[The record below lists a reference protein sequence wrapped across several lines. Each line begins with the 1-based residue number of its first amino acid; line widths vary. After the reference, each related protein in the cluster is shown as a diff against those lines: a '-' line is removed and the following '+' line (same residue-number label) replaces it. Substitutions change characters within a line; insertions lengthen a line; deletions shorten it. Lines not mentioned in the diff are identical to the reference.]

1 MHFKFCLGYSPLIG
15 FSSYMQLLSYFVVC
29 FLALLGL
36 TSHAQTKHTSPDL
49 IEAEISQFRRTG
61 TYAEVEAACHHLAKT
76 YPSHLRCLTIGK
88 TEEGRVIVAMAIS
101 RSGALTPDQAHQ
113 LRVPVVLAIAGT
125 HAGEIDGKDA
135 GLILVRDMLKQVPA
149 NDPLKH
155 QVFLFVPVFN
165 VDGHERPSPYNR
177 PNQNGPGLQGE
188 RVTAQ
193 RINLNRDWVLG
204 QSSEMNAMLRLIN
217 EWDPLLTLD
226 MHVTDGVR
234 YRHDVSLSMSP
245 MFGTDESL
253 QQVADQL
260 LADMMKRL
268 LASGHHPLDF
278 TPVLLDFEN
287 PRAGI
292 MRDADA
298 PRFSHVYAVLRN
310 RMGLLVEDHAWS
322 PYAARVKTSKDV
334 LAAALELIAQQGP
347 RLLEIAHQ
355 ADVNSEK
362 MKSDVVALDWTNM
375 LESGL
380 DIPTGQT
387 DLLGYEYTTHSN
399 APVVGGRHIT
409 YHLNQPTVWRVPVYG
424 DIQPVNEAIVSLPKS
439 GYVIP
444 AGWVSVV
451 LPYLQKHHISYHV
464 LKQPMPG
471 VAVQE
476 LQVDPTT
483 MSFESRTFQ
492 GRLRTSVTGEW
503 LNAQV
508 NLPQGS
514 LFVPIRQARAL
525 LLAHLFEPV
534 APDSLSRWGLFNTA
548 YEITDHISNHR
559 QLQIAQWMY
568 GQDRRIRERY
578 GEGLHRQLPALR
590 REYQTRMDR
599 DERFQEDPEQ
609 RLDFWISR
617 IPYHDPTFNKYPVM
631 RTDLDLHP

>member
-1 MHFKFCLGYSPLIG
+1 
-15 FSSYMQLLSYFVVC
+15 
-29 FLALLGL
+29 
-36 TSHAQTKHTSPDL
+36 
-49 IEAEISQFRRTG
+49 
-61 TYAEVEAACHHLAKT
+61 
-76 YPSHLRCLTIGK
+76 
-88 TEEGRVIVAMAIS
+88 
-101 RSGALTPDQAHQ
+101 
-113 LRVPVVLAIAGT
+113 
-125 HAGEIDGKDA
+125 
-135 GLILVRDMLKQVPA
+135 
-149 NDPLKH
+149 
-155 QVFLFVPVFN
+155 
-165 VDGHERPSPYNR
+165 
-177 PNQNGPGLQGE
+177 
-188 RVTAQ
+188 
-193 RINLNRDWVLG
+193 
-204 QSSEMNAMLRLIN
+204 
-217 EWDPLLTLD
+217 
-226 MHVTDGVR
+226 
-234 YRHDVSLSMSP
+234 
-245 MFGTDESL
+245 
-253 QQVADQL
+253 L
-260 LADMMKRL
+260 LAT
-268 LASGHHPLDF
+268 GHHPLDF

-334 LAAALELIAQQGP
+334 LTAALELIAQQGAL
-347 RLLEIAHQ
+347 LLEISHQ

-387 DLLGYEYTTHSN
+387 DLLGYEYTTHSD
-399 APVVGGRHIT
+399 APIVGGRHIT
-409 YHLNQPTVWRVPVYG
+409 YHLNQPAVWHVPVYG
-424 DIQPVNEAIVSLPKS
+424 EIQPVTEAIVSLPKA

-451 LPYLQKHHISYHV
+451 LPYLQKHHITYHV
-464 LKQPMPG
+464 LKQAMTE
-471 VAVQE
+471 VAVQQ
-476 LQVDPTT
+476 LQVDPAT

-492 GRLRTSVTGEW
+492 GRLRTSVTGDW
-503 LNAQV
+503 LNGRA

-514 LFVPIRQARAL
+514 LFIPIRQSRAL
-525 LLAHLFEPV
+525 LLAHLLEPV

-578 GEGLHRQLPALR
+578 GENLHRQLPALR
-590 REYQTRMDR
+590 REYQIRMDR
-599 DERFQEDPEQ
+599 DDRFQNDPEQ

-631 RTDLDLHP
+631 RTDLVLHP

>member
-1 MHFKFCLGYSPLIG
+1 MPFKLCSGYSPLTG
-15 FSSYMQLLSYFVVC
+15 FSTYMQLLSYFVVC

-61 TYAEVEAACHHLAKT
+61 TYAEVEAACQHLAKT
-76 YPSHLRCLTIGK
+76 YPSHVRCLTIGK
-88 TEEGRVIVAMAIS
+88 SEEGRAIVAMAIS
-101 RSGALTPDQAHQ
+101 RSGALTSDQAHQ

-125 HAGEIDGKDA
+125 HAGEIDGKDG
-135 GLILVRDMLKQVPA
+135 GLILVRDLLKQAPA
-149 NDPLKH
+149 KDPLKH

-226 MHVTDGVR
+226 LHVTDGVR

-310 RMGLLVEDHAWS
+310 RTGLLVEDHAWS

-334 LAAALELIAQQGP
+334 LAAALELIAQQGA

-362 MKSDVVALDWTNM
+362 MKNEVVALDWTNM

-387 DLLGYEYTTHSN
+387 DLLGYEYTTHLN
-399 APVVGGRHIT
+399 APIFGGRHIT
-409 YHLNQPTVWRVPVYG
+409 YHLNQPTVWHLPVYG
-424 DIQPVNEAIVSLPKS
+424 DIQPVNEAIVSLPKA

-451 LPYLQKHHISYHV
+451 LPYLQKHHINYHV
-464 LKQPMPG
+464 LKQPMLG
-471 VAVQE
+471 FAVQE
-476 LQVDPTT
+476 LQVDPATI
-483 MSFESRTFQ
+483 SFESRTFQ
-492 GRLRTSVTGEW
+492 GRLRTNVTGEW
-503 LNAQV
+503 LNAQA

-525 LLAHLFEPV
+525 LLAHLLEPV

-548 YEITDHISNHR
+548 
-559 QLQIAQWMY
+559 
-568 GQDRRIRERY
+568 
-578 GEGLHRQLPALR
+578 
-590 REYQTRMDR
+590 
-599 DERFQEDPEQ
+599 
-609 RLDFWISR
+609 
-617 IPYHDPTFNKYPVM
+617 
-631 RTDLDLHP
+631 